1 MTDTATTAT
10 GRYDQASADSRH
22 ERNTS
27 RDALHDVED
36 ELSAPAPGRARQWA
50 DRVANTIDTFLD
62 ALDAQAGTDIADAS
76 LLSDI
81 AEDHP
86 RLRRRIAKLR
96 DDHASIIDDMLTI
109 RQRLADPAEPDIDTI
124 RNQIS
129 DIARRYR
136 RHRSQEADIV
146 YEAVNVDLGV
156 GD

>member
-1 MTDTATTAT
+1 MTDTATT

-22 ERNTS
+22 ERNTT
-27 RDALHDVED
+27 RDALHDLEN
-36 ELSAPAPGRARQWA
+36 ELSAPAPGRARQWTG
-50 DRVANTIDTFLD
+50 RVAQTIGAFLD
-62 ALDAQAGTDIADAS
+62 ALDDQAGTDIADAS
-76 LLSDI
+76 LLSDV

-86 RLRRRIAKLR
+86 RLRRRIARLR
-96 DDHASIIDDMLTI
+96 EDHAAIIDELLTVQ
-109 RQRLADPAEPDIDTI
+109 QRLADPADLDVDTI